1 MKELRGLSYERNKK
15 FQFAIECGYFDTW
28 EQDPRKWKHSFVGA
42 FLWKYPSRVKL
53 LNILKDIL
61 GTIPEWSDLTD
72 ETLRDLVDEMTE
84 QGLATSSIRTMC
96 AELKAVLNEN
106 IQHVQSTSFAKILS
120 VKGTATKSVYLTSQ
134 EMELL
139 LAFKPRTDTEHY
151 VHRNF
156 CVSMLTGA
164 RLVDTLKLTISNC
177 DIETNMLSYV
187 PQKTPGIVVHVPVD
201 ERHHLRTFLADVC
214 KYERCLDT
222 YNEILRGI
230 CKCVGVNTV
239 CNVVKAGKNMTA
251 EKWELVSSHTARRS
265 FATNL
270 YISGVALEDIAMMMG
285 HGKNI
290 ETTKRYICAERALN
304 PNVMSYFQQQPS
316 TTTDAVTLVG

>member
-1 MKELRGLSYERNKK
+1 MKELRGLSLDQNKK
-15 FQFAIECGYFDTW
+15 FKFAIECGYLDDW
-28 EQDPRKWKHSFVGA
+28 ETDPRKWKHTFVGA
-42 FLWKYPSRVKL
+42 FLWKYPSRVKI
-53 LNILKDIL
+53 LNILKDII
-61 GTIPEWSDLTD
+61 GNIPTWGDLND
-72 ETLRDLVDEMTE
+72 ETLRDLVDELIE

-96 AELKAVLNEN
+96 AELKVVLNEN
-106 IQHVQSTSFAKILS
+106 VKKVPCDSFQKILS
-120 VKGTATKSVYLTSQ
+120 VKGSATKPVYLTSS

-139 LAFKPRTDTEHY
+139 LAFKPRTETEHY

-177 DIETNMLSYV
+177 DIETNMLSYI

-201 ERHHLRTFLADVC
+201 ERHHLRTFLADIP
-214 KYERCLDT
+214 KNDRCLDT
-222 YNEILRGI
+222 YNEVIRRICELVGI
-230 CKCVGVNTV
+230 DTV
-239 CNVVKAGKNMTA
+239 CNAVKAGKDVTA
-251 EKWELVSSHTARRS
+251 PKYQLVSSHTARRS

-270 YISGVALEDIAMMMG
+270 YIAGVSLEDISMMMG

-304 PNVMSYFQQQPS
+304 PNVMSYFQQPVTAPS
-316 TTTDAVTLVG
+316 ELSEVG

>member
-120 VKGTATKSVYLTSQ
+120 VKGTATKSV
-134 EMELL
+134 
-139 LAFKPRTDTEHY
+139 
-151 VHRNF
+151 
-156 CVSMLTGA
+156 
-164 RLVDTLKLTISNC
+164 
-177 DIETNMLSYV
+177 
-187 PQKTPGIVVHVPVD
+187 
-201 ERHHLRTFLADVC
+201 
-214 KYERCLDT
+214 
-222 YNEILRGI
+222 
-230 CKCVGVNTV
+230 
-239 CNVVKAGKNMTA
+239 
-251 EKWELVSSHTARRS
+251 
-265 FATNL
+265 
-270 YISGVALEDIAMMMG
+270 
-285 HGKNI
+285 
-290 ETTKRYICAERALN
+290 
-304 PNVMSYFQQQPS
+304 
-316 TTTDAVTLVG
+316 